1 MDGNSNVLP
10 NATSFALESL
20 GWASFQD
27 LAVAYAEDV
36 LGSDLVVFA
45 KSRDGGVDARE
56 SLFTASSACKGAGL
70 VQAKHTSTRDPL
82 TVGRF
87 QPEAEKLRGLNAL
100 GFDSYLLVTNH
111 SISAETAKQLERQA
125 RSAGFTRFEVHGRD
139 QMERRIRE
147 SATLRAMVP
156 RLYGIGDLS
165 QILDTRIIDQTDVL
179 LAAAKSDL
187 ERFVATDA
195 YRQSVRALGL
205 EGVIVLLGDPAAGK
219 STIAKALSAAAI
231 DAWGAT
237 PVMLPSLDLLAEHWN
252 PHDSARLF
260 WIDDV
265 FGSTQVRPHT
275 IDAFNRLAPIL
286 NAALR
291 NGCRFV
297 LTSRTYIWKSV
308 VEQLKLSTTPQLN
321 RAIVE
326 IKVENYSARD
336 RSQILYNHIK
346 QGDHSLEWRK
356 RFKPFARMVAAHPQF
371 SPEVARRLG
380 LNAFSGDL
388 ALDHGAITAFV
399 SNPSTYL
406 EEVIGGLPHA
416 GQAAL
421 AHIMMSGG
429 NLPIDG
435 DDEQRQLVC
444 DAYGVIPSALLREL
458 SAMEDA
464 FCVRALQDG
473 ERVWRYRHPTIGE
486 AVATVAANSPALL
499 DVYLRGAN
507 PTRILE
513 EVVCVGIEAKGAIL
527 EVGTSRYDALIARLR
542 EPAARMDLRGLR
554 WFLLVKAT
562 PEFRRRFFGQPVGF
576 ANGLINLDWMSRS
589 QSLALLAL
597 LHREDMLTEDCIK
610 QARTRIRDGLLK
622 HGLADYLSDWG
633 RTLLGA
639 NEFDNCLA
647 EIVSALEAGGT
658 EYLDY
663 WTPSGE
669 ERRQSSP
676 GDAFHG
682 LTQFIERLETYI
694 DPEES
699 QALLATMEEEIYARA
714 QIIQNELEEE
724 DAWAREEEERYYRTR
739 PEPVPSSQ
747 PRQPRVFNDPFRNA
761 AAASD
766 DIFSDIDE

>member
-1 MDGNSNVLP
+1 MLP
-10 NATSFALESL
+10 NVNSLALESL

-36 LGSDLVVFA
+36 LSSDLIVFA
-45 KSRDGGVDARE
+45 KSRDGGIDARE
-56 SLFTASSACKGAGL
+56 SLFVASSPTGAAGL

-82 TVGRF
+82 TVERF
-87 QPEAEKLRGLNAL
+87 ASEAEKLPRLHAQ
-100 GFDSYLLVTNH
+100 GFDAYLLVTNH
-111 SISAETAKQLERQA
+111 SVSAETAKQLERQA

-147 SATLRAMVP
+147 SAALRAMVP

-165 QILDTRIIDQTDVL
+165 QILDTRIIDQTAVL

-195 YRQSVRALGL
+195 YRQSVRALGS
-205 EGVIVLLGDPAAGK
+205 EGLIVLLGDPAAGK

-231 DAWGAT
+231 AAWGAI
-237 PVMLPSLDLLAEHWN
+237 PVVLPSLDQLTEHWN
-252 PHDSARLF
+252 PRDPARLF

-265 FGSTQVRPHT
+265 FGATQVRANM

-286 NAALR
+286 NAALKQ
-291 NGCRFV
+291 GCRFV
-297 LTSRTYIWKSV
+297 FTSRTYIWKSV
-308 VEQLKLSTTPQLN
+308 VEQLKLSATPQIN

-326 IKVENYSARD
+326 IKVENYSVRD
-336 RSQILYNHIK
+336 RSQILYNNIK
-346 QGDHSLEWRK
+346 QGDHPTEWRK
-356 RFKPFARMVAAHPQF
+356 RFKPFATMVAAHPQF

-380 LNAFSGDL
+380 LSAFSSDL
-388 ALDHGAITAFV
+388 SLTHRAIAAFV

-421 AHIMMSGG
+421 AHILMSGG
-429 NLPIDG
+429 GLPIDG
-435 DDEQRQLVC
+435 DDEQRRLVC
-444 DAYGVIPSALLREL
+444 DAYGVTPSALLRDL
-458 SAMEDA
+458 GAMEDA
-464 FCVRALQDG
+464 FCIRALQDG

-486 AVATVAANSPALL
+486 AVATVAAKSPALL

-507 PTRILE
+507 PSRILE
-513 EVVCVGIEAKGAIL
+513 EVVCAGVEAKGAIL
-527 EVGTSRYDALIARLR
+527 EVGVSRYDALIARLR

-562 PEFRRRFFGQPVGF
+562 PEFRRRFFGQPIGF
-576 ANGLINLDWMSRS
+576 NNGLINLDWSSRS

-610 QARTRIRDGLLK
+610 QARTRVRDGLLK
-622 HGLADYLSDWG
+622 HGVADYLSDWG

-639 NEFDNCLA
+639 GEFNDCVA

-658 EYLDY
+658 DYLDY
-663 WTPSGE
+663 WTPTGE

-676 GDAFHG
+676 RDAFHG
-682 LTQFIERLETYI
+682 LTKFVERLETCI
-694 DPEES
+694 DPEEA
-699 QALLATMEEEIYARA
+699 QALLASLEEEVDVRV
-714 QIIQNELEEE
+714 QIIQNELDEE
-724 DAWAREEEERYYRTR
+724 DAWAQEEEEAHYYRTR
-739 PEPVPSSQ
+739 PEPVRSSQ
-747 PRQPRVFNDPFRNA
+747 PRPPRVVTDPFRND